1 MYSAGGTLKISN
13 STISGNSSR
22 GVGGAL
28 VVGRGT
34 TTLTHVSFVN
44 NSTDDARQNAGTTIY
59 RSTEDTRSTLNIYN
73 SFMYSNDSG
82 NDTCGQ
88 FQYFSGSEFE
98 QKGSYAADTS
108 CRVTQQTGP
117 KMGSATGSPVR
128 YPLNDDSPLLGLGDD
143 GICAANTTDLAGG
156 SRPASDCDPGAVENN
171 AGATATPVPATNTP
185 TPVPPTDT
193 PVPPTDTPVPPTNT
207 PTPVPPTDTP
217 VLPTDTPV
225 PPTDTPVPPTDT
237 PVPPTDTPVPPTDT
251 PVPPT
256 NTPVPPTNTPTPVP
270 PTDTPVPPTD
280 TPVPP
285 TDTPVPPTDTP
296 VPPTNT
302 PTPVP
307 PTDTPVPP
315 TDTPVPPT
323 DTPVPPTD
331 TPVPPTDTPVPPT
344 DTPVPPT
351 DTPVPPTDTP
361 VPATNTPVPP
371 TDTPVPATNTPVPP
385 TNTPTPVPPTDTP
398 VPPTDTPVP
407 PTDTPVPPTDTPV
420 PPTDTP
426 VPPSDTPVPPTNTP
440 VPPSNTPT
448 PAPSDTPTSTFT
460 PSSTPTAFDTPTPTD
475 TRQFSSVEIAATSSA
490 VRVEQAAQD
499 ARQENARRARLAST
513 AAFKRAQTATALAP
527 TATPICSGQLLNW
540 HSAIRV
546 WATYGL
552 CSGVQFQ
559 QREGWALGN
568 QEVLDAGFM
577 DAVDV
582 WGYAEQGVEVCF
594 PAYGAMVLLDASTS
608 PRTLLPLDS
617 YLDGHLTCA
626 RFARAGTAVLISA
639 QSGLATAPVRGAI
652 AADFSNCLATTTAIL
667 NLRAEPMGAVIG
679 TVAHNATLTAL
690 SRTEGWFKVD
700 ANGRI
705 GWISADYVIPSG
717 SCG

>member
-44 NSTDDARQNAGTTIY
+44 NSTDDARQHAGTTIF
-59 RSTEDTRSTLNIYN
+59 RSTEDTASTLNIYN

-193 PVPPTDTPVPPTNT
+193 PVPPTDTPVPPTDTPVPPTNT

-217 VLPTDTPV
+217 VPPTNTPVPPTDTPV
-225 PPTDTPVPPTDT
+225 PPTNTPTPIPPTDTPVPPTDT

-256 NTPVPPTNTPTPVP
+256 NTPTPVPPTDTPVPATNTPVPPTDTPVPPTDTPVPPTDTPVPATNTPTPVP

-315 TDTPVPPT
+315 
-323 DTPVPPTD
+323 
-331 TPVPPTDTPVPPT
+331 
-344 DTPVPPT
+344 
-351 DTPVPPTDTP
+351 
-361 VPATNTPVPP
+361 
-371 TDTPVPATNTPVPP
+371 
-385 TNTPTPVPPTDTP
+385 
-398 VPPTDTPVP
+398 
-407 PTDTPVPPTDTPV
+407 
-420 PPTDTP
+420 
-426 VPPSDTPVPPTNTP
+426 
-440 VPPSNTPT
+440 SNTPT

-475 TRQFSSVEIAATSSA
+475 TLQFSSVEIAATSSA

-540 HSAIRV
+540 HSGIRV

-552 CSGVQFQ
+552 CSGAQFQ